1 MMSRNLKID
10 HLRTVKTYPVDVEI
24 NFSFSNM
31 EFLLRRDEWPFDG
44 DSIRLQGFP
53 GDARCGSQHLRRTL
67 SRKEMVP
74 EENIFLSL
82 GTSLAN
88 FILWSVLLRRGDE
101 VLIEFPAYEPMFKV
115 PAYLGAKIRFFKR
128 DGHDFS
134 LSVDAIAAAL
144 SEKTKMIILTD
155 PHNPSGNQIS
165 REVLHYLKTLSQE
178 RKIVV
183 FIDEVY
189 GKFYRDRS
197 LFIDYPEFVVTSS
210 LSKFYGLGSLRA
222 GWAFAPA
229 AIVERALDFSD
240 YLTPEIPFPPLY
252 LAHLLLEHPVLA
264 ELEQRIRRRIK
275 TNREIISTYF
285 DRTEFLSC
293 YIPKNGLLFFPEV
306 KPAVDMK
313 KFHAR
318 LYKGYRTVVTD
329 GRFFQMPNH
338 FRMAGV
344 CAPEPL
350 AEGLRRLEGALRDS
364 LIETPAV

>member
-1 MMSRNLKID
+1 MNKKLQID
-10 HLRTVKTYPVDVEI
+10 HLRTVKTYPDDVEI
-24 NFSFSNM
+24 NFSHSDM
-31 EFLLRRDEWPFDG
+31 EFLLTRDEWPFTA
-44 DSIRLQGFP
+44 DSIRLHGSHA
-53 GDARCGSQHLRRTL
+53 DARIGSRQLRQTL

-128 DGHDFS
+128 DMQDFS
-134 LSVDAIAAAL
+134 LSVDTVAAAL
-144 SEKTKMIILTD
+144 TEKTRMIVLTD
-155 PHNPSGNQIS
+155 SHNPSGNQIS
-165 REVLHYLKTLSQE
+165 REVLQYLKTLSQE
-178 RKIVV
+178 RKIIV

-189 GKFYRDRS
+189 GRFYRDRS
-197 LFIDYPEFVVTSS
+197 LFTDYPEFVVTSS
-210 LSKFYGLGSLRA
+210 LSKFYGLGSLRT

-229 AIVERALDFSD
+229 AIVEKALDFSD
-240 YLTPEIPFPPLY
+240 YLTPEIPFAPLY
-252 LAHLLLEHPVLA
+252 LAHLLLEHPVLS
-264 ELEQRIRRRIK
+264 ELERRIRRRVK
-275 TNREIISTYF
+275 ANREIISTFF

-293 YIPKNGLLFFPEV
+293 YIPKNGVLFFPEV
-306 KPAVDMK
+306 TKALDMK

-318 LYKGYRTVVTD
+318 LYQGYRMVVTE

-338 FRMAGV
+338 FRLAGV
-344 CAPEPL
+344 CPSDTL

-364 LIETPAV
+364 LIATPGK